1 MLNLSFM
8 IRFLT
13 IILLFTYQNLYAEID
28 KNQYSNEEI
37 YEKIGNFNW
46 QFSVDDPIIN
56 DTDAN
61 AYIDLR
67 NFPFVEYLLNYE
79 EVQQFSYWVNGTESP
94 KTKYMI
100 LIYPSNDQDNYD
112 RISIYVNKYD
122 KVGYID
128 GSDWVSLDPAEVLE
142 DQWKREQKENKKKI
156 ENGYDPIL
164 SLEWYIKPTF
174 NNKKGYVYQTLK
186 LFYEDHVTYNTWIY
200 LLGRDG
206 YQFLNLAFDE
216 SKVKYVD
223 EDFINLILDSYNFEE
238 GKSYAD
244 FQEGDE
250 VSSTTASDLVKT
262 KEPELTMFIPESILC
277 VDTIN
282 SVNKKEFDESE
293 IAVILGVATGF
304 NLYDYAIE
312 GGSSYTFSAETLTQE
327 VQDYCLANPAD
338 PFILAITK
346 ILYGQ

>member
-1 MLNLSFM
+1 MFRLLS
-8 IRFLT
+8 LT
-13 IILLFTYQNLYAEID
+13 FIITFQNLYAEID
-28 KNQYSNEEI
+28 KSQYSNQEI
-37 YEKIGNFNW
+37 GEKINNFNW
-46 QFSVDDPIIN
+46 QNGFDEPILN

-67 NFPFVEYLLNYE
+67 NFPAVEYLSNYE

-94 KTKYMI
+94 KTKFMI
-100 LIYPSNDQDNYD
+100 IIYPSDDQDNYD
-112 RISIYVNKYD
+112 RISVYVDMYD
-122 KVGYID
+122 KVGYVD
-128 GSDWVSLDPAEVLE
+128 GSDWVSLDPDEVLE
-142 DQWKREQKENKKKI
+142 EQWKFEQKENKKKI
-156 ENGYDPIL
+156 ENGYDPIQ
-164 SLEWYIKPTF
+164 SIDWHIKPTF
-174 NNKKGYVYQTLK
+174 NNKKGYIYQTLK
-186 LFYEDHVTYNTWIY
+186 LFYDDHVTYNTWIY

-223 EDFINLILDSYNFEE
+223 EDFINLILDSYIFEE

-282 SVNKKEFDESE
+282 SINKKEFDDSD

-312 GGSSYTFSAETLTQE
+312 GGSSYTFSAETLIQE
-327 VQDYCLANPAD
+327 VQDYCLANSAD